1 MTLWNFKPAPAWLA
15 LLLALSASEPLRAL
29 QVLDARDGETVL
41 AKVSR
46 KELTRITIERGRIRK
61 VTGNAGEFVLEK
73 DDDQGQIF
81 IRPVSPES
89 TKPLNVFVTSE
100 RSTIGLLLQPVDMP
114 SDTIVIREARES
126 PVGPAR
132 VEQSARHVRTM
143 KNLLLVMAEDA
154 LPDDMEVRE
163 IGRPM
168 VLWAG
173 TRLTLQRQ
181 WLGAGVVGEKFQL
194 LNTGPT
200 GMAIDERHFFKS
212 GVMAVSVEHA
222 SLRPGEATPLFV
234 IRERRIDD

>member
-46 KELTRITIERGRIRK
+46 KELTRITIERGRIRR

-132 VEQSARHVRTM
+132 VERSGRHVRTM
-143 KNLLLVMAEDA
+143 KNLLLAMAEDA

-163 IGRPM
+163 PGRELT
-168 VLWAG
+168 LWPGA
-173 TRLTLQRQ
+173 RLTLQRQ
-181 WLGAGVVGEKFQL
+181 WLGAGVVGEKYQL

-200 GMAIDERHFFKS
+200 AMAIDERRFFKS